1 MKAAQSVC
9 VFVMCELC
17 FLSGKQTFV
26 REEWHMRRHTLYY
39 GAVHIRLSG
48 TSIILR
54 GNAIQ
59 FQWVRLGWRIE
70 RKAFGDYEICN
81 ISDTVSVVK
90 MFYLPS
96 RRHGDLAGLPS

>member
-9 VFVMCELC
+9 VFVICELR

-26 REEWHMRRHTLYY
+26 REQWRTRRHTLYY

-54 GNAIQ
+54 GYAIQ

-70 RKAFGDYEICN
+70 RKPFGDYEICN
-81 ISDTVSVVK
+81 ISDTVSMVK

-96 RRHGDLAGLPS
+96 RRHRDLAGRPS